1 MPSSILTD
9 VSFATTPG
17 MYKCPHCLAHSIP
30 LSAIAFALRT
40 ECGVC
45 HATLKTKVKWSNFLV
60 AACMG
65 VMSLVSLLTNV
76 DIGVDTWPGMAIL
89 LAACVLQIGL
99 IELAEMEPA

>member
-1 MPSSILTD
+1 
-9 VSFATTPG
+9 
-17 MYKCPHCLAHSIP
+17 
-30 LSAIAFALRT
+30 
-40 ECGVC
+40 
-45 HATLKTKVKWSNFLV
+45 
-60 AACMG
+60 MG